1 LTGVQITHVPYRGT
15 AQSVVDL
22 LEGRMELL
30 VGAINSTQE
39 FVRSGRLTAFAV
51 LSKQRVAV
59 LPDVPTAAEAGVP
72 GCEAELWSAIVM
84 QAGVPRPI
92 VEKLNQAVNDVVSMS
107 QIQDSLHQQGVAVE
121 SGNQTDV
128 KPHWDRHCQVAR
140 RDRIRQHRQA
150 LKARNTDGRAGRM
163 CGPGEQHPG
172 RSPAV
177 VPPSAKA
184 LVDRYL
190 CAVPAL
196 L

>member
-72 GCEAELWSAIVM
+72 GCQAELWSAIVM

-92 VEKLNQAVNDVVSMS
+92 VGKLNQAVNDVVSMS

-121 SGNQTDV
+121 SGNQADVASRIGTDIA
-128 KPHWDRHCQVAR
+128 KW
-140 RDRIRQHRQA
+140 RDVI
-150 LKARNTDGRAGRM
+150 
-163 CGPGEQHPG
+163 
-172 RSPAV
+172 V
-177 VPPSAKA
+177 SANIGKH
-184 LVDRYL
+184 
-190 CAVPAL
+190 
-196 L
+196 